1 MDKQPKTKTPAFA
14 LGGEIVKTPAH
25 ALRILTRATMQKQH
39 WLIPQARNVHAL
51 LKRAQEAL

>member
-1 MDKQPKTKTPAFA
+1 MDKQTKTKAPAFA

-39 WLIPQARNVHAL
+39 WLIPQARNVWLKLKHA
-51 LKRAQEAL
+51 REAL